1 MSVEGNVKLLEGK
14 NWKKRYLIVSAAQIE
29 IKKKKKDKKDKAPP
43 VPLSTISAVTLT
55 SDSKRKHIVQVSLKS
70 GQTMQIAV
78 DSDAEA
84 TRFRQAL
91 SPAAPASAPGSAA
104 PSAPAS
110 STGVKPARKPCLE
123 DYAILRV
130 LGDSQV
136 GKVLLVRSRIDGNLY
151 AMKSLSKKGLAEAD
165 QLEQTIVEK
174 NLLVSNRSPFLMTAY
189 CSFQTVERI
198 FMVME
203 YVPGGELFARLKE
216 EGTFEESRVKLYAA
230 EIALGLGCL
239 HSHKCVYRDLRPEN
253 ILVDAEGHLRII
265 NFGMT
270 KSNLDV
276 GGTTQTF
283 CGTPEYIAP
292 EILQQKPYGKDV
304 DWWSFGILVYEMLNG
319 IPPFYDENISVMYRN
334 IVTAPVVFTSSRV
347 SEDARDFVLALLDR
361 NPQTRLGSGEADVNA
376 VKAHKWFS
384 DLNWSA
390 VEAKRVKPE
399 WIPTIRS
406 ETDTSNFDA
415 AVTQQDAVL
424 SFEESSA
431 VPQEAQ
437 NCFQNFTFTDTT

>member
-1 MSVEGNVKLLEGK
+1 MSQEGNVKLLEGK
-14 NWKKRYLIVSAAQIE
+14 NWKKRYLVVTATQVE
-29 IKKKKKDKKDKAPP
+29 IKKKKKDKKDKSPP
-43 VPLSTISAVTLT
+43 IPLSNISSVTVAA
-55 SDSKRKHIVQVSLKS
+55 DGKKKHIVKATLTN
-70 GQTMQIAV
+70 GETMQFTV
-78 DSDAEA
+78 DSEAEA
-84 TRFRQAL
+84 TKFQKAL
-91 SPAAPASAPGSAA
+91 TPASGAAKPAAPSAPGSAA
-104 PSAPAS
+104 GAA
-110 STGVKPARKPCLE
+110 KPARKPCLE

-165 QLEQTIVEK
+165 KLEQTIVEK

-216 EGTFEESRVKLYAA
+216 EGTFEEQRVKLYAA

-304 DWWSFGILVYEMLNG
+304 DWWSYGILVYEMLNG

-347 SEDARDFVLALLDR
+347 SEEAKDFVLALLDR

-376 VKAHKWFS
+376 IKGHKWFS
-384 DLNWSA
+384 GIDWNA
-390 VEAKRVKPE
+390 VENKKVKPA
-399 WIPTIRS
+399 WVPTIRS